1 MTMKQQIRVPRLRR
15 MEKMLLSKALPSR
28 KLENGIEGYGIANSF
43 NRQGYIDFNNSRTE
57 EEPKIKQAV
66 AARIYG
72 DKSAFYGCGF
82 IGFQDTLWDA
92 TGRHYYKNCYI
103 EGGVDFIWGNGQ
115 SIYEDCLINATAG
128 SLFSPDSVS
137 YVTAQG
143 RSSPYETSG
152 FVFRLGA
159 VFGTGKIFLGR
170 AYGPYSRVIFHGTTL
185 GRAVAP
191 EGWNEWNSKGH
202 EDKLTYAEVDCKG
215 PGSDK
220 SKRVKWMKKLRPSEL
235 HQFSKSR
242 FINQNRWL
250 ESQPV

>member
-1 MTMKQQIRVPRLRR
+1 MKFETTSEINVLFMIINCRTLFC
-15 MEKMLLSKALPSR
+15 
-28 KLENGIEGYGIANSF
+28 IE
-43 NRQGYIDFNNSRTE
+43 Q
-57 EEPKIKQAV
+57 
-66 AARIYG
+66 
-72 DKSAFYGCGF
+72 
-82 IGFQDTLWDA
+82 
-92 TGRHYYKNCYI
+92 
-103 EGGVDFIWGNGQ
+103 
-115 SIYEDCLINATAG
+115 DCLINATAG

-202 EDKLTYAEVDCKG
+202 E
-215 PGSDK
+215 
-220 SKRVKWMKKLRPSEL
+220 
-235 HQFSKSR
+235 
-242 FINQNRWL
+242 
-250 ESQPV
+250 